1 MKSNTKKYKE
11 IFLPIIATHLP
22 AAKIILYGSRARGDD
37 KEGSDIDVAIDMGA
51 EINESV
57 FSKIHFDLEDSD
69 LPISFD
75 IIDFHKVS
83 KELQNQIIKDGV
95 IWKN

>member
-11 IFLPIIATHLP
+11 IFLPIVAAHLP
-22 AAKIILYGSRARGDD
+22 EAKVILYGSRARGDD
-37 KEGSDIDVAIDMGA
+37 KEGSDIDVAIDIGTK
-51 EINESV
+51 INESV

-75 IIDFHKVS
+75 IIDFHRVS
-83 KELQNQIIKDGV
+83 EELQNEIAKDGV